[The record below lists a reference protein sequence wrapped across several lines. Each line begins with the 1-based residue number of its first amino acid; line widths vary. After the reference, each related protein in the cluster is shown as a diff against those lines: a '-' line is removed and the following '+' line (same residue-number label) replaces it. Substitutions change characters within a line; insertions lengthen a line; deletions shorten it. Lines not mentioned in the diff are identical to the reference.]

1 VITTGQPR
9 RAASPSIDLHTAGA
23 PCAYTT
29 ADVEPPSSRDA
40 AWGGGGIIAADMH
53 RGTWKACRKLSENQ
67 TQLDPRAAPPSALR
81 PPPRPPPPSPARA
94 ARRLSRPLVC
104 AWRPRVTAQVD
115 LSGVGRS
122 CVDGAVQWAP
132 REPMTVPWSKVGGRR
147 ALPRSPSIWRTPW
160 HRGGAA
166 LDHEGVR
173 IGRGPKGRVRPRLAA
188 HARRPFGTD
197 CPCAPVAVKACPT
210 YQCCSLRMSRP
221 NITNS
226 KFVYDC

>member
-1 VITTGQPR
+1 MPPPLSPPGEVAAPCR
-9 RAASPSIDLHTAGA
+9 RACG
-23 PCAYTT
+23 
-29 ADVEPPSSRDA
+29 R
-40 AWGGGGIIAADMH
+40 
-53 RGTWKACRKLSENQ
+53 
-67 TQLDPRAAPPSALR
+67 RAL
-81 PPPRPPPPSPARA
+81 RA
-94 ARRLSRPLVC
+94 ARRLSCPLMC

-122 CVDGAVQWAP
+122 CVDGAVPWAP

-147 ALPRSPSIWRTPW
+147 ALPRSPSIRRAPW

-188 HARRPFGTD
+188 QLGGLSERI
-197 CPCAPVAVKACPT
+197 APVHPSSEGLPNI
-210 YQCCSLRMSRP
+210 QCCSLRMSRP

-226 KFVYDC
+226 KFVRTVAMRARHRYVIVNPLSVAAHA